1 MRRRMNRQLALLLPV
16 VALVGCADPYLPYVG
31 IGESEEPFS
40 SAQATLLDFEF
51 NGQITT
57 ESSWGL
63 KQQIESQILYTIGQL
78 NGNKSVGRIDKMVLT
93 DVRSE
98 VLASGLTK
106 VTYHAKLPV
115 AWGSKTNLPTAYE
128 FLLPLRADY
137 TGLDAFTDEYKATCV
152 DFGAHDVDSGSMWYY
167 YRPKKTGCVL
177 GADDIA
183 RIPAVVTVSP
193 ENTNNKYPEYHM
205 VWKDQTLDVVAIF
218 GKYEDGATSS
228 SDAGIAAYNKFVS
241 SLRTTLGA
249 TGLTTVP
256 ATVPSAPG
264 VAMPDVMFKKVYT
277 DGRRVNVTALLVDNV
292 RTAPASFD
300 TRYNALSLTADVI
313 FYNGHAGLGSN
324 VRALANKGQFAPGK
338 YQIFFMN
345 GCDTFAYVDGALAQ
359 KKASINPDDPN
370 GTKYLDIMTNA
381 MPSFFSSMP
390 AASMALIK
398 GLLVPT
404 TPKKYQ
410 EIFKNIDAAEVVVV
424 TGEEDNVYVP
434 GYDPNANNPVAW
446 SGMEVAGSVTQNQEA
461 RHQTP
466 LLAAGRYVFTLA
478 HDPMAPAAGDADLYV
493 KMGSAPTTS
502 TYDCRPYDG
511 GSNETCTVSLTT
523 PAIVH
528 VMVRGYDAGANGY
541 VLTGKP
547 E

>member
-1 MRRRMNRQLALLLPV
+1 MRRRMNRKIALLLPLLSL
-16 VALVGCADPYLPYVG
+16 AGCADPYLPYVG
-31 IGESEEPFS
+31 LGESQEPFS

-51 NGQITT
+51 DGAITT
-57 ESSWGL
+57 QSNWGQ
-63 KQQIESQILYTIGQL
+63 KQQIESQLLYSIGHL
-78 NGNKSVGRIDKMVLT
+78 NGNKSVGRLDKMVLT

-98 VLASGLTK
+98 VLASGLTRI
-106 VTYHAKLPV
+106 TYHAKLPV
-115 AWGSKTNLPTAYE
+115 AWGSRTNLPTTYE

-137 TGLDAFTDEYKATCV
+137 TGLDAFTDKYKATCV

-167 YRPKKTGCVL
+167 YRPKKSGCAL
-177 GADDIA
+177 AAEDIS
-183 RIPAVVTVSP
+183 RINAVVTVSP
-193 ENTNNKYPEYHM
+193 ENTTSKYPEYHM
-205 VWKDQTLDVVAIF
+205 VWADQTLDVVAIF
-218 GKYEDGATSS
+218 GKYEDGATTG
-228 SDAGIAAYNKFVS
+228 SDSGIAAYNKFVS
-241 SLRTTLGA
+241 STRTTLGA

-256 ATVPSAPG
+256 ASVSSTPG
-264 VAMPDVMFKKVYT
+264 VAIPDVTFKKVFT
-277 DGRRVNVTALLVDNV
+277 DGRKVNVTALLVDNV

-300 TRYNALSLTADVI
+300 TRYNALSLTADLI

-359 KKASINPDDPN
+359 KKASINADDPN
-370 GTKYLDIMTNA
+370 GTKYLDILTNA

-390 AASMALIK
+390 NASMAVIK
-398 GLLVPT
+398 GLLTPT
-404 TPKKYQ
+404 TPKKYE
-410 EIFKNIDAAEVVVV
+410 EIFKNIDSSEVVVV

-434 GYDPNANNPVAW
+434 GYDPNGGVPAAW

-466 LLAAGRYVFTLA
+466 LLATGRYVFTLA
-478 HDPMAPAAGDADLYV
+478 HDPMAPGAGDADLYV
-493 KMGSAPTTS
+493 KVGLAPTTS
-502 TYDCRPYDG
+502 VYDCRPYDG
-511 GSNETCTVSLTT
+511 GSNETCTVSLS
-523 PAIVH
+523 AAAAVH

-541 VLTGKP
+541 VLTAKP